1 MDPTETLACSYCRW
15 TQRSSSKPGSSQPS
29 QMLLK
34 NASWRPMSVPH
45 ATQTPSTMT
54 IQPRNSLPFATTH
67 YLSTYHLA
75 PDLQWKTA
83 CFTSVGGNC
92 EKHSSEISGT
102 SPGDLCSPSEVF
114 GDNLIFTRKGL
125 EAKQLPWKRKL
136 CCFPKSNYSVFACFF
151 FPLERWSETTNPC
164 WRLPYSHLSHFMRSW
179 YLTAVALW
187 RGVMV
192 AHRSKLHLK
201 CWWNVIH

>member
-1 MDPTETLACSYCRW
+1 MLKILLMSKSQEQKRGSYRNLSLIILQMNTE
-15 TQRSSSKPGSSQPS
+15 RSSSNPGTREPS

-34 NASWRPMSVPH
+34 NASWRPISVPH
-45 ATQTPSTMT
+45 TTQTPSTMT
-54 IQPRNSLPFATTH
+54 IQPQNSLPFATTH

-75 PDLQWKTA
+75 PDLQWKAA

-92 EKHSSEISGT
+92 EKHSSEVSGM

-151 FPLERWSETTNPC
+151 FPPSRDDPKQQTLVEGCLIPT
-164 WRLPYSHLSHFMRSW
+164 SHISW
-179 YLTAVALW
+179 GADIWQLW
-187 RGVMV
+187 LFEEV
-192 AHRSKLHLK
+192 
-201 CWWNVIH
+201 

>member
-1 MDPTETLACSYCRW
+1 MDPTETLACSYCRL

-34 NASWRPMSVPH
+34 NASWRPVSVPH

-67 YLSTYHLA
+67 YLSTYHLV
-75 PDLQWKTA
+75 PDLQWKAA

-151 FPLERWSETTNPC
+151 FPPWEMIQNNKPLLKTALFP
-164 WRLPYSHLSHFMRSW
+164 P
-179 YLTAVALW
+179 LTFHEELISDSC
-187 RGVMV
+187 G
-192 AHRSKLHLK
+192 SLK
-201 CWWNVIH
+201 RCNGGS